1 MADDVVVQ
9 VFEQAG
15 AVVQIVE
22 DGVVVQ
28 TIDVPTPVVLVETF
42 GFTAHNAL
50 DIVSLEAAQALG
62 GHRVVLAAG
71 GNTVDYASSA
81 NAGHAGKVI
90 GITTG
95 AVIGGAEADVRV
107 SGEMI
112 DGTFAFVPG
121 PVFFNASGVL
131 TQTPP
136 VAGFIQQVAIA
147 VSATKI
153 IVVLGMPTVLN

>member
-9 VFEQAG
+9 IFEQAG

-95 AVIGGAEADVRV
+95 AVNGGAEADVRV

-112 DGTFAFVPG
+112 DGPSHSCRVPCSSMRAACLRRRHPYG
-121 PVFFNASGVL
+121 LHSTSRNRGIGNEDHRCAGNAN
-131 TQTPP
+131 
-136 VAGFIQQVAIA
+136 
-147 VSATKI
+147 
-153 IVVLGMPTVLN
+153 VLN